1 MLISADQNTII
12 LMMDA
17 DEREIFYYLKGWQKE
32 FVSATE
38 ICRRAGGKR
47 RFREDPTWAK
57 PILMRMVEKGILD
70 TDTSGYFR
78 LKPIPKREKN
88 RRWVSPQIARI
99 LNNSGK
105 DYSDVIIV
113 DEDPDAY
120 YDTL

>member
-1 MLISADQNTII
+1 
-12 LMMDA
+12 MMDA